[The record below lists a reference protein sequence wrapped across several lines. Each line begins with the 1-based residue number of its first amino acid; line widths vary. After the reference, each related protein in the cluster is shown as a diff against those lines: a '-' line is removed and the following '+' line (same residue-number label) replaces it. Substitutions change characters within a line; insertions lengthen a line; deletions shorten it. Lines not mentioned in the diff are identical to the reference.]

1 MINKIFQP
9 RVRFCLLKRHTYK
22 HCENGTG
29 AKCERVARDCGID
42 GNRGVKQERG
52 RDYQTLLP
60 KVLQEIKMN

>member
-42 GNRGVKQERG
+42 GNRGVK
-52 RDYQTLLP
+52 
-60 KVLQEIKMN
+60 